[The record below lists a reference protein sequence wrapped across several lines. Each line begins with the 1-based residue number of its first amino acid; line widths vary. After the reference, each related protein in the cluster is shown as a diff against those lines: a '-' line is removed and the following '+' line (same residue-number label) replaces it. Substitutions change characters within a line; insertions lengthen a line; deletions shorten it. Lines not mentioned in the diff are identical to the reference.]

1 MDSQA
6 NQALIEL
13 KLIDQLIIKRK
24 LLIDTFC
31 QAVELQ
37 VKAMKIADEI
47 NQDIPTVNSGYIDD
61 FSSIF
66 IQLAS
71 ALGESSRGRSLPRN
85 GNLVRLSEKELKALV
100 IKTVDSSLW
109 VLVFNRLGI
118 FGSMSQ
124 LQITQFTKQCKDNT
138 LPFDREHIEGT
149 LRNLFDN
156 QESMLLES
164 LLDTIQ
170 EFSTA
175 YVNNNRQQFTKKIII
190 ENAFNPYGESYKLS
204 AHEGLQSLLTL
215 IWRWVLVN
223 RTVIDTD
230 GVKQSGLWR
239 SLEERVQ
246 NSKGD
251 LEELNSITL
260 LGIEFRFFKKR
271 TLHVLL
277 PESMISILNDRLASS
292 RMLPSV

>member
-1 MDSQA
+1 
-6 NQALIEL
+6 
-13 KLIDQLIIKRK
+13 
-24 LLIDTFC
+24 
-31 QAVELQ
+31 
-37 VKAMKIADEI
+37 
-47 NQDIPTVNSGYIDD
+47 
-61 FSSIF
+61 
-66 IQLAS
+66 
-71 ALGESSRGRSLPRN
+71 
-85 GNLVRLSEKELKALV
+85 
-100 IKTVDSSLW
+100 
-109 VLVFNRLGI
+109 
-118 FGSMSQ
+118 
-124 LQITQFTKQCKDNT
+124 
-138 LPFDREHIEGT
+138 
-149 LRNLFDN
+149 
-156 QESMLLES
+156 MLLES

-190 ENAFNPYGESYKLS
+190 ENAFTPYGDSYKLS

-239 SLEERVQ
+239 SLEEIVH

-251 LEELNSITL
+251 LEELNSIIL

-271 TLHVLL
+271 TLHILL

>member
-109 VLVFNRLGI
+109 VW
-118 FGSMSQ
+118 
-124 LQITQFTKQCKDNT
+124 
-138 LPFDREHIEGT
+138 
-149 LRNLFDN
+149 
-156 QESMLLES
+156 S
-164 LLDTIQ
+164 LIV
-170 EFSTA
+170 S
-175 YVNNNRQQFTKKIII
+175 
-190 ENAFNPYGESYKLS
+190 AFLAVCLSYKLLN
-204 AHEGLQSLLTL
+204 LQSNVRTTRFPLTASISKEPCVIYL
-215 IWRWVLVN
+215 I
-223 RTVIDTD
+223 I
-230 GVKQSGLWR
+230 KSQCY
-239 SLEERVQ
+239 
-246 NSKGD
+246 
-251 LEELNSITL
+251 
-260 LGIEFRFFKKR
+260 
-271 TLHVLL
+271 
-277 PESMISILNDRLASS
+277 
-292 RMLPSV
+292 